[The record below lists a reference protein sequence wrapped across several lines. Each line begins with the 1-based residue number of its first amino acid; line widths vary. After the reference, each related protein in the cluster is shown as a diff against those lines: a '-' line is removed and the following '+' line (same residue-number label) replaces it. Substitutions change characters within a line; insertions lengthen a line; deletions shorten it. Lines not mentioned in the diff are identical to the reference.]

1 MFLLLTEP
9 LVVNKKIY
17 FFCGLPRCGNTLL
30 ASILNQ
36 NHEITVGA
44 NSILPQ
50 IFLELRKLYD
60 DEVFRNFPDTQSL
73 NNIIHNVFPC
83 YYHHWK
89 ATHILDRGTWG
100 TKDSLYLLKSL
111 QSYLPNPLKFI
122 ILVRPLLE
130 ILASFIRVEKP
141 LNIEKRC
148 DELMDEDGMIG
159 KAWLSYQN
167 LKKEDSLILTYT
179 ELALNP
185 QKVVDKIYKFLDIP
199 LFKHRF
205 IDLDQFNINDIT
217 YNDTVIGGSLH
228 TIRTNKIVKLNIDFN
243 SYLPQSI
250 INTYSHWKL

>member
-1 MFLLLTEP
+1 
-9 LVVNKKIY
+9 VNKKIY

-30 ASILNQ
+30 AIILNQ
-36 NHEITVGA
+36 NPEIAVSA
-44 NSILPQ
+44 NSVLPE
-50 IFLELRKLYD
+50 IFLQLRKVYD
-60 DEVFRNFPDTQSL
+60 NEVFRNFPDTKSL

-89 ATHILDRGTWG
+89 GKYILDRGSWG

-111 QSYLPNPLKFI
+111 QPYLPNPLKFI
-122 ILVRPLLE
+122 VLVRPVLE

-148 DELMDEDGMIG
+148 DELMEDNGMIG

-167 LKKEDSLILTYT
+167 LKKEDSLILTYN
-179 ELALNP
+179 ELALSP
-185 QKVVDKIYKFLDIP
+185 QKVLDKIYKFLDISF
-199 LFKHRF
+199 FKHRF
-205 IDLDQFNINDIT
+205 SNLDQFKIDDIT
-217 YNDTVIGGSLH
+217 YDDTIIGGPLH
-228 TIRTNKIVKLNIDFN
+228 MIRTDKIVKLDKDFN

>member
-1 MFLLLTEP
+1 M
-9 LVVNKKIY
+9 NKKIY

-36 NHEITVGA
+36 NPEITVGA
-44 NSILPQ
+44 NSLLPA
-50 IFLELRKLYD
+50 IFLQLRKLYAQ
-60 DEVFRNFPDTQSL
+60 EIFHNFPDTRSL

-111 QSYLPNPLKFI
+111 QPYLSTPLKFI
-122 ILVRPLLE
+122 VLVRPVLE

-148 DELMDEDGMIG
+148 DELMGDNAMIG

-167 LKKEDSLILTYT
+167 LKKEDSLVLTYD
-179 ELALNP
+179 ELTLNP
-185 QKVVDKIYKFLDIP
+185 QKTVDKIYKFLNISF
-199 LFKHRF
+199 FKHRF
-205 IDLDQFNINDIT
+205 SNLDQFKIDDIT
-217 YNDTVIGGSLH
+217 YDDTIIGGPLH
-228 TIRTNKIVKLNIDFN
+228 TIRTDKVVKLEKDFH

-250 INTYSHWKL
+250 INKYSHWKL